1 MNIKYSFESVDMGNE
16 FILVPVGDNAK
27 QIQGVLRTNEAGNKI
42 MQLLTQGM
50 NEEAA
55 VDALAKEYDNDR
67 ETLASYVR
75 SVIGVLRD
83 NHIIE

>member
-67 ETLASYVR
+67 ETLAGYVR
-75 SVIGVLRD
+75 SVICVLSD